1 MHDCFIIKG
10 GFLISSFMG
19 IEHRSTMDINTT
31 IKGFTVTKEN
41 LSKIFT
47 QICNIKIEDQ
57 LNFVFE
63 RVEDIRE
70 TDNYPRILLSHT

>member
-1 MHDCFIIKG
+1 
-10 GFLISSFMG
+10 
-19 IEHRSTMDINTT
+19 MDINTK

-47 QICNIKIEDQ
+47 QICNIKIENQ

-63 RVEDIRE
+63 RVENIRE
-70 TDNYPRILLSHT
+70 TDNYPGILLSHT